1 MVLNY
6 LIKNLRVC
14 QLGVQNNKI
23 KLFDQCL
30 TPTLSTF
37 NVKNSRNVIILVVYK
52 SDKKRYKVPPEYFQW
67 VNDEDDEDYIII
79 NTQMLRPPMVI

>member
-30 TPTLSTF
+30 KPTLSTF

-52 SDKKRYKVPPEYFQW
+52 SDFKKTLQSATRIFPVGE
-67 VNDEDDEDYIII
+67 
-79 NTQMLRPPMVI
+79 

>member
-52 SDKKRYKVPPEYFQW
+52 SDFKKTLQSATRIFPVGE
-67 VNDEDDEDYIII
+67 
-79 NTQMLRPPMVI
+79 